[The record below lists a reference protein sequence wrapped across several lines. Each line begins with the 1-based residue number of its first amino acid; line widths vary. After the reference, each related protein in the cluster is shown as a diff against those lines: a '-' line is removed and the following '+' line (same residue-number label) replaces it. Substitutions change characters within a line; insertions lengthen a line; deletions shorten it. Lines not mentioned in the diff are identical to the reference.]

1 MPSTASD
8 WVTISVGIK
17 TGQFIDNME
26 TLLSQADA
34 ALYEAKKNGRNQI
47 AVHYNKVD
55 ILEKNV

>member
-1 MPSTASD
+1 
-8 WVTISVGIK
+8 
-17 TGQFIDNME
+17 ME